1 MKKKNICLC
10 LSLATSLLLAE
21 DKVVQNSNSVNLEK
35 IEVVSIVES
44 DNPLKVVTDPKNPIQ
59 PIPASDGA
67 DYLKNIPGFSVKR
80 KGGTDGD
87 PVLRGMSGSKVGIF
101 MDGQEVYGGCGGR
114 MDPPTAY
121 VFPEAYDSVVI
132 TKGPQTVLAGSGFS
146 AGIVQFEK
154 KPKYYATPDY
164 DIYSS
169 FKQGSFGRSDQ
180 FIDISGG
187 DKLGYGQLIATRSHA
202 DDYKDGNGDTVRS
215 EYTRW
220 NTSLALGYTPT
231 DDTTIEVSGSK
242 GDGEAKYADRTMDA
256 SKLLRENVAL
266 KVIKYNLSKNV
277 EQVEMQVYHNYVD
290 HIMDNYTLRP
300 ATSYSG
306 MNPDRTTTGGSAK
319 ITTTIP
325 SLSLTNISGIDF
337 KNDVHTNRNAM
348 MKTSASAANAA
359 MLSAP
364 RSTDFNFSQ
373 VGFFNESTY
382 AINQQEKIVAGL
394 RLDKHEVLDERAK
407 LGMLIF
413 NNPNYNK
420 TDEETLPSGFLRYEK
435 IYPELGLNTYI
446 GFGHSERFAD
456 YWERTKYN
464 LEGINNTNKANP
476 NAITSQD
483 IPEPEK
489 TNQVDIGATWKKGD
503 LTTSASLFY
512 SKVDNYILNRWLDQ
526 NGNSI
531 TVPYGMGTTS
541 YTDVSNIDATIY
553 GGELSTSYQLTST
566 YKLIGSLTHVVGEND
581 TDDKP
586 LAQQPPLE
594 AKLSAVYDDGLY
606 SAGVLARLISKQ
618 DRYDIGAGSI
628 VMNGVDKGET
638 PGAAIF
644 SLNGG
649 YKYSKNVTLSAG
661 VDNIFDKAYTEHLS
675 NSDVSSA
682 ATFMTQD
689 RIYEP
694 GRNLWVELKTKF

>member
-1 MKKKNICLC
+1 MNKRDICLC

-21 DKVVQNSNSVNLEK
+21 DKVVQNNNSVILEK

-44 DNPLKVVTDPKNPIQ
+44 ENPLKIVVDPKNPIQ

-67 DYLKNIPGFSVKR
+67 DFLKNIPGFSVKR

-101 MDGQEVYGGCGGR
+101 MDGQEIYGGCGGR

-146 AGIVQFEK
+146 AGVVQFEK
-154 KPKYYATPDY
+154 EPKSYLTPDY
-164 DIYSS
+164 DIYTS
-169 FKQGSFGRSDQ
+169 FKQGSYGRSDQ
-180 FIDISGG
+180 FIDVSAG
-187 DKLGYGQLIATRSHA
+187 DKLGYARLIATRSHS

-231 DDTTIEVSGSK
+231 DDLTIELSGSK

-256 SKLLRENVAL
+256 SKLERENVGL
-266 KVIKYNLSKNV
+266 KVIKYSLSKNI
-277 EQVEMQVYHNYVD
+277 EKIELQVYRNYVD
-290 HIMDNYTLRP
+290 HIMDNYTFRT
-300 ATSYSG
+300 TSMYSA

-319 ITTTIP
+319 VTTTIP
-325 SLSLTNISGIDF
+325 SLSLTNVSGMDF
-337 KNDVHTNRNAM
+337 KNDIHTNRNAM
-348 MKTSASAANAA
+348 GKTSAVAADATMFAA
-359 MLSAP
+359 T

-382 AINQQEKIVAGL
+382 DINQHEKIVAGF
-394 RLDKHEVLDERAK
+394 RLDKHEVLDERQK
-407 LGMLIF
+407 LGILIY

-420 TDEETLPSGFLRYEK
+420 TDKKTLPSGFIRYEK
-435 IYPELGLNTYI
+435 NFPDVGLNTYI

-456 YWERTKYN
+456 YWERTKYDLSAITTSN
-464 LEGINNTNKANP
+464 RTNI

-483 IPEPEK
+483 IPDPEK
-489 TNQVDIGATWKKGD
+489 TNQIDIGATWKRGD

-512 SKVDNYILNRWLDQ
+512 SKVNDYILNRWLSES
-526 NGNSI
+526 GTSML
-531 TVPYGMGTTS
+531 PYVGAPANLS
-541 YTDVSNIDATIY
+541 YTKVSNIDATIY
-553 GGELSTSYQLTST
+553 GGELSASYQLTSK
-566 YKLIGSLTHVVGEND
+566 YKLLGSLTHVVGEND
-581 TDDKP
+581 TEDKP
-586 LAQQPPLE
+586 LAQQPALE
-594 AKLSAVYDDGLY
+594 AKISAIYDDGTY
-606 SAGVLARLISKQ
+606 SAGVLARLMSKQ

-649 YKYSKNVTLSAG
+649 YKYSKNLILSAG
-661 VDNIFDKAYTEHLS
+661 IDNIFDTTYAEHL
-675 NSDVSSA
+675 
-682 ATFMTQD
+682 TQ
-689 RIYEP
+689 I
-694 GRNLWVELKTKF
+694 FQ